1 MVVAAATAAA
11 AGATILTFEAV
22 GNPFESPPHRA
33 AVLPAPTPTSPAAEV
48 VLAGGDRDETPSAEA
63 LTDVLDRAL
72 ADAGLGGRVG
82 AAVAN
87 LATGELLYARD
98 ADVPL
103 TPASTLKLL
112 TATAALE
119 VLGAEHRFATQ
130 VVTGADPGEVIL
142 LGGGDPT
149 LATSDP
155 AMPGATSLAELAEQ
169 TALALGDAGVDTA
182 RLGFDESLFSGPA
195 VNPHWRPTYVPN
207 GVAAPVSAL
216 AVDGGREAPGLAARV
231 ADPALAT
238 AEAFAELLDEHGIAI
253 DGDPYR
259 AEAAADAVSL
269 AYAESAPLGDIVE
282 YLIASSDNDVAEIV
296 ARHVAIGLGRPG
308 AAEEAAVAVTD
319 TLAGLGLDISALTVL
334 DGSGLARGSAVPAAL
349 LVEVLVLAADP
360 AHPDLRPVLTG
371 LPVAAFNGTLVERV
385 EAAPGLVRAKTGTLT
400 GVSSL
405 AGFVQADDGTVYAF
419 ALLADDADDSIE
431 ARAALDDAATALAEC
446 GCAASPAAAG

>member
-1 MVVAAATAAA
+1 VLAATTAAA
-11 AGATILTFEAV
+11 AGATILTFETV
-22 GNPFESPPHRA
+22 GNPFESPPPRT
-33 AVLPAPTPTSPAAEV
+33 AVLPAPAATTPAVKV
-48 VLAGGDRDETPSAEA
+48 VLAGGDGDETPSADA

-72 ADAGLGGRVG
+72 ADAGLGSRVG
-82 AAVAN
+82 AAVAD
-87 LATGELLYARD
+87 LATGEFLYTRD

-103 TPASTLKLL
+103 TPASTLKLV
-112 TATAALE
+112 TAAAALE
-119 VLGAEHRFATQ
+119 VFGAEHRFATH

-149 LATSDP
+149 LATTDP
-155 AMPGATSLAELAEQ
+155 AMSGATSLAGLAEQ
-169 TALALGDAGVDTA
+169 TALALGDAGVDAA

-216 AVDGGREAPGLAARV
+216 AVDGGRETPGLAARV

-238 AEAFAELLDEHGIAI
+238 AEAFAELLDEHGIAV
-253 DGDPYR
+253 DGDPYPT
-259 AEAAADAVSL
+259 EAAADAVSL
-269 AYAESAPLGDIVE
+269 AHAESAPLGDIVE

-319 TLAGLGLDISALTVL
+319 TLAGLGLDTSTLTVL
-334 DGSGLARGSAVPAAL
+334 DGSGLARGSAVPATL
-349 LVEVLVLAADP
+349 LVELLVLAADP
-360 AHPDLRPVLTG
+360 ARPDLRPVLTG
-371 LPVAAFNGTLVERV
+371 LPVAAFNGTLLERV

-400 GVSSL
+400 GVHSL

-419 ALLADDADDSIE
+419 ALLADDADNSLE
-431 ARAALDDAATALAEC
+431 ARAALDAAAAALAEC
-446 GCAASPAAAG
+446 GCATSPAAAG

>member
-11 AGATILTFEAV
+11 AGATILTFETV
-22 GNPFESPPHRA
+22 GNPFESPPPRA
-33 AVLPAPTPTSPAAEV
+33 AVLPAPAATSPAAEV
-48 VLAGGDRDETPSAEA
+48 VLAGGGQDETPSAEA

-112 TATAALE
+112 TAAAALE

-149 LATSDP
+149 LATTDP

-195 VNPHWRPTYVPN
+195 VNPHWRPTYVPS

-216 AVDGGREAPGLAARV
+216 AVDGGRETPGLAARV

-238 AEAFAELLDEHGIAI
+238 AEAFAELLDEQGIAV

-269 AYAESAPLGDIVE
+269 ANAESAPLGDIVE
-282 YLIASSDNDVAEIV
+282 YLIASSDNDFAEIV
-296 ARHVAIGLGRPG
+296 ARQVAIGLGRPG

-349 LVEVLVLAADP
+349 LVELLVLAADP

-371 LPVAAFNGTLVERV
+371 LPVAAFNGTLLERV

-400 GVSSL
+400 GVHSL

-431 ARAALDDAATALAEC
+431 ARAALDDAAAALAEC
-446 GCAASPAAAG
+446 GCAASPVAAG